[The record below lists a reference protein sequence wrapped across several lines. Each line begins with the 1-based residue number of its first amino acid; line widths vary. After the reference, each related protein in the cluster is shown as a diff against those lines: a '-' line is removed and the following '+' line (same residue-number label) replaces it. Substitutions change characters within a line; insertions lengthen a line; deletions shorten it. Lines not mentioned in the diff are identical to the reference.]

1 MLYHIC
7 QKLLMS
13 SSPHHSVTITFV
25 QVDPETNDILDAGD
39 VLDNVDNSDVVDALA
54 DQTGA
59 TVEEEFHA
67 EQPCE
72 SKLIGR
78 TGYSMEFRMLV
89 L

>member
-7 QKLLMS
+7 QKLLTS
-13 SSPHHSVTITFV
+13 SSPHHSVKITFV

-39 VLDNVDNSDVVDALA
+39 VLDAVDNSNVVDALA
-54 DQTGA
+54 DQMGT
-59 TVEEEFHA
+59 TVMEEFRA
-67 EQPCE
+67 NQTCE